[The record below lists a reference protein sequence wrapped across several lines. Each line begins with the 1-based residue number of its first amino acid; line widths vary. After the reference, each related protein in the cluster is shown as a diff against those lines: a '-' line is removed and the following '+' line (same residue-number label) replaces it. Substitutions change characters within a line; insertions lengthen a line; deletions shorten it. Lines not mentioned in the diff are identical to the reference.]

1 MTPLIATLAA
11 CALTLSI
18 VHSRGLPESSDKLEA
33 CGQHYGAL
41 LKASTTWN
49 EKECNGSTKLAACV
63 VSEHEQ
69 AYRELKQRCQEA
81 HDERTAKV
89 NAIYEKL
96 PAYLSEV
103 SARVNVLQVSLQ
115 HDLPNLQEMVGEQR
129 ELIEQAWQY
138 GAQLQHELMLTSM
151 ESDRVQRAL
160 VLHSMLVNASLAE
173 MMKESYQT
181 HGADGRMVARMLKFA
196 RLVPGADE
204 RVAVYKQ
211 LAELLKSNG
220 QDGRF
225 PAVIFSTDVRQ
236 LEDRYKP
243 DHAQYEGK
251 VVERWLAELQAGKFH
266 EVVEFARDYPEYFAR
281 VEEPLYEALKKQWS
295 AEGLD
300 RMVSFP
306 NALPVGVQR
315 VRALRALLET
325 LLQHQGEQNNDV
337 YLIRLAHETGRVEA
351 TVGQEDA
358 AVRQAL
364 DDVKKLFEQFKYQRG
379 FPAYEALYKL
389 FKGL

>member
-129 ELIEQAWQY
+129 HLIEQAWQY

-173 MMKESYQT
+173 MVKESYQT
-181 HGADGRMVARMLKFA
+181 HGADGRMVVRMLKFV
-196 RLVPGADE
+196 RLLPGADE

-251 VVERWLAELQAGKFH
+251 VVERWLAELQAGTFH

-281 VEEPLYEALKKQWS
+281 VEEH
-295 AEGLD
+295 
-300 RMVSFP
+300 
-306 NALPVGVQR
+306 VQR
-315 VRALRALLET
+315 VAGVGERVEL
-325 LLQHQGEQNNDV
+325 LLQRLLHLLLLLGFLLRCVQLLLQGGGV
-337 YLIRLAHETGRVEA
+337 LAMLLLHLPLRIVQQLLTELAGRIGRWSGGCPLLA
-351 TVGQEDA
+351 RGQVFPD
-358 AVRQAL
+358 L
-364 DDVKKLFEQFKYQRG
+364 VKLR
-379 FPAYEALYKL
+379 
-389 FKGL
+389 